1 LNYSGLRYEV
11 LSNEQLELLAKNK
24 LDLGMQV
31 NEYLIV
37 LDEKGAVIDR
47 KRWTGTAFTHLKF
60 KKINSKYFGEVSAIN
75 EEQYCALDLL
85 QDKSIIGK
93 MLVGGFGVGKSLL
106 SICWALSELE
116 KTKPDYDC
124 LYYIRNNFETAN
136 SVPLGALPQGIEEK
150 LFPFAFP
157 LIDILGNEETYQRY
171 LQEGKVRLAHVGHL
185 RGRTFKRS
193 IVYITE
199 AQNMTTDLMALLIA
213 RIGEGS
219 CLIVDGDVRQC
230 DKDIFKKHS
239 GIVSMAEKLKGNPMF
254 GMVTL
259 QKDERSEFSALSNLL
274 LND

>member
-1 LNYSGLRYEV
+1 
-11 LSNEQLELLAKNK
+11 
-24 LDLGMQV
+24 
-31 NEYLIV
+31 
-37 LDEKGAVIDR
+37 
-47 KRWTGTAFTHLKF
+47 
-60 KKINSKYFGEVSAIN
+60 
-75 EEQYCALDLL
+75 
-85 QDKSIIGK
+85 
-93 MLVGGFGVGKSLL
+93 
-106 SICWALSELE
+106 
-116 KTKPDYDC
+116 
-124 LYYIRNNFETAN
+124 
-136 SVPLGALPQGIEEK
+136 
-150 LFPFAFP
+150 

>member
-1 LNYSGLRYEV
+1 
-11 LSNEQLELLAKNK
+11 
-24 LDLGMQV
+24 
-31 NEYLIV
+31 
-37 LDEKGAVIDR
+37 
-47 KRWTGTAFTHLKF
+47 
-60 KKINSKYFGEVSAIN
+60 
-75 EEQYCALDLL
+75 
-85 QDKSIIGK
+85 
-93 MLVGGFGVGKSLL
+93 LVGGFGVGKSLL